1 GGVGHDRLRATEESR
16 GPGGGFVLRGEVERT
31 GMSMPTTQRLLGSLM
46 MTTGR
51 VQKSRGARPPIE
63 VLVGTPHGEVDIAA
77 RQIHRYRTRTVAQVP
92 HHQCTVLVRQSG
104 DRGHVPQGST
114 AVVHVAE

>member
-1 GGVGHDRLRATEESR
+1 AEEPR
-16 GPGGGFVLRGEVERT
+16 DPGGWFVFRGEVEGT
-31 GMSMPTTQRLLGSLM
+31 GMPVPTTQRLLGGRM

-51 VQKSRGARPPIE
+51 IQKGRGARPPIE
-63 VLVGTPHGEVDIAA
+63 VLVGTPHGEVDITV